1 MLTILIF
8 LESLGKP
15 PLEIFQCTCTAQI
28 GSLKSVSSIF
38 LTSDIWSSNAKE
50 DYLSFVANYVFADWE
65 LEKRVTELRLIDVS
79 HSGIN
84 IVERIEFVVY
94 DPVWFE
100 GQDLLS
106 HLIMPLLTLV
116 PCQISFLCLLVNG

>member
-1 MLTILIF
+1 M
-8 LESLGKP
+8 
-15 PLEIFQCTCTAQI
+15 
-28 GSLKSVSSIF
+28 KSVSSIF

-50 DYLSFVANYVFADWE
+50 DYLSFVANYAFANWE

-84 IVERIEFVVY
+84 IVEGIEFVVY

-100 GQDLLS
+100 GQDLFC
-106 HLIMPLLTLV
+106 HT
-116 PCQISFLCLLVNG
+116 

>member
-1 MLTILIF
+1 MF
-8 LESLGKP
+8 
-15 PLEIFQCTCTAQI
+15 
-28 GSLKSVSSIF
+28 
-38 LTSDIWSSNAKE
+38 
-50 DYLSFVANYVFADWE
+50 FADWE

-100 GQDLLS
+100 GQDLFC
-106 HLIMPLLTLV
+106 HT
-116 PCQISFLCLLVNG
+116 